1 MGAFETFRW
10 WLRGLRYLR
19 YPSLVRGLG
28 ELKEEWDTLD
38 AVRDT
43 YAKYRVRIHRGAV
56 FEYWTPE
63 KLELAE
69 AVAIERGSVLCWG
82 TGAKDGGFISFGAHT
97 WIGPYN
103 NFRTADQ
110 GEIRIGRRCLIS
122 QFCSF
127 VSHNHGI
134 RKDLPIQLQ
143 PHEAQKANIT
153 VGDDVWFGV
162 GCAVL
167 PGVRIGDGAIIG
179 AGSVVTCDVP
189 AYEIWAGVPAR
200 KIGIRS

>member
-1 MGAFETFRW
+1 MLQTFRW
-10 WLRGLRYLR
+10 WARGLRYLR
-19 YPSLVRGLG
+19 YPSLVCGLG
-28 ELKEEWDTLD
+28 ELKAEWDTFD

-43 YAKYRVRIHRGAV
+43 YAKDRVRIHRGAV
-56 FEYWTPE
+56 FEYWAPE

-69 AVAIERGSVLCWG
+69 AVAIERGTILCWG
-82 TGAKDGGFISFGAHT
+82 GGIEDPGFMSFGAHT

-103 NFRTADQ
+103 NFRTARG
-110 GEIRIGRRCLIS
+110 GEIRLGKRCLVS

-134 RKDLPIQLQ
+134 RKNQPIQLQ
-143 PHEAQKANIT
+143 PDDDRRANIT

-162 GCAVL
+162 GCAIL
-167 PGVRIGDGAIIG
+167 PGTRVGDGAVIG
-179 AGSVVTCDVP
+179 AGSVVTGDVP

-200 KIGIRS
+200 KIGERK